1 MADGQAEPLE
11 LAIGI
16 AHNLAFL
23 LLLFVTAGLYID
35 AGLQVV
41 YVGLP
46 VYGLIVPWWDTATT
60 VLSFLA
66 SYGQT
71 RKLCESWWF
80 WIAANVVDLPL
91 YGYKGLWVTAVVYGV
106 FLALCVRS
114 VQLAAGG
121 PRRACA

>member
-1 MADGQAEPLE
+1 VADGQAEPLE

-23 LLLFVTAGLYID
+23 LLLFATAGLFTD

-41 YVGLP
+41 YVGLA

-71 RKLCESWWF
+71 
-80 WIAANVVDLPL
+80 ANRANRGGSGSLQTFAMSRS
-91 YGYKGLWVTAVVYGV
+91 TATRDSG
-106 FLALCVRS
+106 
-114 VQLAAGG
+114 
-121 PRRACA
+121 